1 MNKLY
6 RKGYY
11 YERKVKQI
19 LEKDGYLVWRS
30 PASKSPIDIIAINDK
45 GYVKL
50 IQVKRKKYN
59 LNKLYLNREEFL
71 KIYELAKKF
80 ENVDNVD
87 VEIWAFLG
95 NRLEKYNKK
104 DILNIKT

>member
-30 PASKSPIDIIAINDK
+30 PGSKSPIDIIAIDNK
-45 GYVKL
+45 GNVRL
-50 IQVKRKKYN
+50 IQVKSHKNIKK
-59 LNKLYLNREEFL
+59 EEIETL
-71 KIYELAKKF
+71 KELAKKY
-80 ENVDNVD
+80 ENVPN
-87 VEIWAFLG
+87 VEIELWIF
-95 NRLEKYNKK
+95 NKRQKIIYNKK
-104 DILNIKT
+104 ALLNL

>member
-1 MNKLY
+1 MNNHYKI
-6 RKGYY
+6 GYY

-50 IQVKRKKYN
+50 IQVKRKRYN